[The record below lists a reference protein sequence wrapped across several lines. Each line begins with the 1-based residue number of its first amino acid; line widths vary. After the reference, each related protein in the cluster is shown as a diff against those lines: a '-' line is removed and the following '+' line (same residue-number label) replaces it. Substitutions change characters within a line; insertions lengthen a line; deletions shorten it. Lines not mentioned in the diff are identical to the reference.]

1 MNPETLTLADED
13 LPRWEPRGEEAQ
25 PIGDVLAEL
34 LARYRAQYP
43 ELNLA
48 IVELPATAAC

>member
-1 MNPETLTLADED
+1 MNPDSVIVDDDDFPPVEQ
-13 LPRWEPRGEEAQ
+13 RGGDAE

-34 LARYRAQYP
+34 LARYQAQYP

-48 IVELPATAAC
+48 IVELPSTAVC